1 MEGETI
7 LTVKEKTGKVILE
20 ASKNKFDSDVNM
32 SLETENGELQEPKAF
47 SPEFSGEDS
56 ILYFGPL

>member
-1 MEGETI
+1 MEGESI

-32 SLETENGELQEPKAF
+32 SLETENGEVKETRAF